1 MTGGKGS
8 LWYLFVLALL
18 LIAVAYYVGVSTDAA
33 TFGRIL
39 NNLGNTF
46 TGRNSQG
53 QFASYPGGATLP
65 TSGVG

>member
-1 MTGGKGS
+1 MTGGKGA

-33 TFGRIL
+33 TFGGIL

-53 QFASYPGGATLP
+53 QFASYPGGANLP